1 MSVEFRQRSVGEIL
15 GMFRRRIWY
24 ILLPTLAVGLAVS
37 WVVWKLP
44 NVYESRSVLTVK
56 PSTISSTVVRPL
68 TEEDLSQ
75 RLTTLNQE
83 VLSRSTLEPMIAKYN
98 LYQNERIAGF
108 PMELLI
114 DKMRKSI
121 VIEPQKND
129 KEEVAAFSISYRD
142 REPQAAR
149 AVTAELASKFVNE
162 QIQNS
167 INVSEATKS
176 FLNERLSQSK
186 NELDGIEKER
196 LDIMSQNIETLPDS
210 SQALVAQLGGQH
222 QKRDSLAKEKD
233 SLISER
239 GRLNDNLQSTSRQMQ
254 LVEDFGQTDA
264 QEAAKTATNIVT
276 SPAYAEMA
284 KKQAEL
290 EAKLKNQLE
299 MYRDKHPLVL
309 ATKNEIAEVNAQ
321 VEKMKNVGVENAKD
335 AKVGAQR
342 KAEMQRKSLDIE
354 KQRIESQ
361 LLRNERDIQ
370 QKDTEIAQTQAEIG
384 GMESRINTI
393 PGVRVALEGVNNRY
407 QTAKSTYEE
416 LVKKMQDAE
425 SQVQVENN
433 AQGET
438 IQVVDAANLPQYP
451 VAPKKGMLTA
461 LGAIIGLVFGLFL
474 AGILEIPRL
483 FKVQNLDD
491 AKHYTGLP
499 VLAIIPPLLTHR
511 EITWKRRTGHIRV
524 LVGVAA
530 AVIAVPVLIFILQF
544 SKIFDRMVS

>member
-15 GMFRRRIWY
+15 GMFRRRVWY
-24 ILLPTLAVGLAVS
+24 IILPTLAVGLAVA
-37 WVVWKLP
+37 WVVFKLP

-56 PSTISSTVVRPL
+56 PSTISPTVVRPL

-75 RLTTLNQE
+75 PLTTLNQE

-114 DKMRKSI
+114 DKMRKAI

-167 INVSEATKS
+167 INVSEATKN

-186 NELDGIEKER
+186 NELDNIEKER
-196 LDIMSQNIETLPDS
+196 LDIMSQNIDTLPDS
-210 SQALVAQLGGQH
+210 SQALVAQLAGLH

-239 GRLNDNLQSTSRQMQ
+239 GRLNDNLQSTNRQSQ
-254 LVEDFGQTDA
+254 LLEDFGQNDA
-264 QEAAKTATNIVT
+264 QEAAKLSGDVYK
-276 SPAYAEMA
+276 SQAYAEMA
-284 KKQAEL
+284 KKKAEL
-290 EAKLKNQLE
+290 EAKLKNQLQE
-299 MYRDKHPLVL
+299 YRDKHPLVL
-309 ATKNEIAEVNAQ
+309 ATKNEISEVNAQ
-321 VEKMKNVGVENAKD
+321 IETLKIASQENAKD
-335 AKVGAQR
+335 AKVGVAR
-342 KAEMQRKSLDIE
+342 KTELQRKSLDIE
-354 KQRIESQ
+354 KSRIESQ

-370 QKDTEIAQTQAEIG
+370 QKDIEIAQTGAQIG

-407 QTAKSTYEE
+407 QTSKSNYEE

-474 AGILEIPRL
+474 AGMFEIPRL
-483 FKVQNLDD
+483 FRVQNLDD

-499 VLAIIPPLLTHR
+499 VLAVIPPLLTHR
-511 EITWKRRTGHIRV
+511 EMNWQRRTGHIRV
-524 LVGVAA
+524 LVGVAIA
-530 AVIAVPVLIFILQF
+530 TVAVPVLVFVLQF
-544 SKIFDRMVS
+544 SKVFDRMVS

>member
-1 MSVEFRQRSVGEIL
+1 
-15 GMFRRRIWY
+15 MFRRRIWF
-24 ILLPTLAVGLAVS
+24 ILLPTLAVGLAVA

-56 PSTISSTVVRPL
+56 PPTIAASVVRPL

-83 VLSRSTLEPMIAKYN
+83 VMSRSTLEPMITKYN

-114 DKMRKSI
+114 DKMRKAI
-121 VIEPQKND
+121 VLEPQKND
-129 KEEVAAFSISYRD
+129 KEEVAAFSIAYRD

-162 QIQNS
+162 QMKNQLDM
-167 INVSEATKS
+167 SEATKN

-186 NELDGIEKER
+186 TELDNIEKER
-196 LDIMSQNIETLPDS
+196 LDIMSQNIDTLPDS
-210 SQALVAQLGGQH
+210 SQALVAQLAGLH

-239 GRLNDNLQSTSRQMQ
+239 GRLNDNLQSTNRQSQ
-254 LVEDFGQTDA
+254 LLEDFGQNDA
-264 QEAAKTATNIVT
+264 QEAAKLSGDVYK
-276 SPAYAEMA
+276 SQAYAEMA
-284 KKQAEL
+284 KKKAEL
-290 EAKLKNQLE
+290 EAKLKNQLQE
-299 MYRDKHPLVL
+299 YREKHPLVL
-309 ATKNEIAEVNAQ
+309 ATKNEISEVNAQ
-321 VEKMKNVGVENAKD
+321 IETLKAASQENAKD
-335 AKVGAQR
+335 AKVGVAR
-342 KAEMQRKSLDIE
+342 KTELQRKSLDIE
-354 KQRIESQ
+354 KQRIENQ

-370 QKDTEIAQTQAEIG
+370 QKDIETAQTGAQIG

-407 QTAKSTYEE
+407 QTSKTNYEE

-474 AGILEIPRL
+474 AGIFEIPRL
-483 FKVQNLDD
+483 FRVQSLDD

-499 VLAIIPPLLTHR
+499 VLAVIPPLLTHR
-511 EITWKRRTGHIRV
+511 EMNWQRRTGHIRV
-524 LVGVAA
+524 LVGVAMA
-530 AVIAVPVLIFILQF
+530 TVAVPVLIFILQF
-544 SKIFDRMVS
+544 SKVFDRMVS